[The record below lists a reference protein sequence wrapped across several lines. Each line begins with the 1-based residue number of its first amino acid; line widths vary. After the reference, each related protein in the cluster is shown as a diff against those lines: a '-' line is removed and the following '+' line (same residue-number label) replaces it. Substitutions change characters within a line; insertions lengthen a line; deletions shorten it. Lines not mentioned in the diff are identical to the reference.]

1 MYVIS
6 RKWYCVLLSV
16 QVSSIVSNVL
26 YYGVLSS
33 AVRFIS
39 IIIKNNPLDL
49 KTPRMG
55 TLHFEWYLAEK
66 FIAVDLDIKNGNT
79 VHKIDRAE
87 EKHLEK
93 TSRKGE
99 EKLRAIWG

>member
-66 FIAVDLDIKNGNT
+66 FIAVDLDIKEWENRT
-79 VHKIDRAE
+79 QDRSSWR
-87 EKHLEK
+87 K
-93 TSRKGE
+93 TLRKNLKKRGGE
-99 EKLRAIWG
+99 A